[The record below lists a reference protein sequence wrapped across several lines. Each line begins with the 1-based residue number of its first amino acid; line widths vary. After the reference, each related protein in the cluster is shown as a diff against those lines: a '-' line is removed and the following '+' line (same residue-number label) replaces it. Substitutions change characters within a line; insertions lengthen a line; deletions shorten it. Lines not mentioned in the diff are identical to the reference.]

1 MDINVYC
8 IEGGSIINL
17 LPHPLR
23 CLIVGSSGCGKTN
36 LLLNFIYN
44 VKGVKFKNLY
54 VFSRSIDQ
62 PAYTQLRKHY
72 EKVEHALGTTIAYF
86 YSNCSD
92 LIPLD
97 ECKPNSLVVF
107 DDCLLEEQTKIK
119 DYFIR
124 GRHKQ
129 ISCIYLSQSY
139 GRVDMQVIRNNVN
152 LLCIF
157 TQNKHYTQKI
167 YNDFVGSDM
176 TYQEFEGMCK
186 KCWAEPHGFMSIDT
200 TKKTH
205 LGKYRCMFKETLY
218 P

>member
-1 MDINVYC
+1 MDIKVYC
-8 IEGGSIINL
+8 IEEEFRNYLI
-17 LPHPLR
+17 PHPLR

-36 LLLNFIYN
+36 LMLNFIYN
-44 VKGVKFKNLY
+44 VKGITFKNLY

-72 EKVEHALGTTIAYF
+72 EKVERVLGTHLAHF
-86 YSNCSD
+86 YSNCDD

-97 ECKPNSLVVF
+97 ECRPNSLVVF
-107 DDCLLEEQTKIK
+107 DDCLLEQQTKIK

-129 ISCIYLSQSY
+129 ISCVYLSQSY

-167 YNDFVGSDM
+167 YSDFVGSDM
-176 TYQEFEGMCK
+176 TYKEFESMCK
-186 KCWAEPHGFMSIDT
+186 KCWVEPHGFMSIDT
-200 TKKTH
+200 TKKVH
-205 LGKYRCMFKETLY
+205 LGKYGCMLKETLY